1 LTSTEEDAL
10 VFAANMKARRL
21 EQMSGPAGLDGL
33 TKMEAAAINIYTQQ
47 SPIFRELNR
56 ALRDADRSA
65 LKPWFCFLRI
75 LLTALHKL
83 PSCPGVYFRGVSA
96 DIASQY
102 SKGKEVVWWE
112 FASSTG
118 NVEAL
123 TQFLKSGVLF
133 SLNVCHAVNISRFS
147 AFPKEDERLILAGT
161 PLRVT
166 GVLPLPGGKA
176 TMIQMEEDLS
186 CPPLITGFTLK
197 VSFAVVC
204 APIL

>member
-1 LTSTEEDAL
+1 
-10 VFAANMKARRL
+10 
-21 EQMSGPAGLDGL
+21 
-33 TKMEAAAINIYTQQ
+33 MEAAAINIYTQQ
-47 SPIFRELNR
+47 SPLYRELNR

-75 LLTALHKL
+75 LLSALHKL
-83 PSCPGVYFRGVSA
+83 PSCPGVYFRGVPA

-112 FASSTG
+112 LASSTG
-118 NVEAL
+118 NVEVLAP
-123 TQFLKSGVLF
+123 FLKSDAPSGVLF
-133 SLNVCHAVNISRFS
+133 SLEVRHAVNIRRFS

-166 GVLPLPGGKA
+166 GVLPLPGGKV

-186 CPPLITGFTLK
+186 KPPLIAGFVLK
-197 VSFAVVC
+197 VRFAALC
-204 APIL
+204 APTLYS